1 MNKLISQPAGLLL
14 LFISGF
20 AIALGLSLLIPSM
33 AFAQSGSE
41 TTIAPLLGGVLA
53 FLVVIYIFF
62 ALTLQIIANK
72 LNVANSWLAWIPIA
86 NLWVW
91 VKCAGRPDWWVILFF
106 IPLVNFLV
114 SIITLFDV
122 PVRLN
127 KPALIALLILVPV
140 IEPFLYWGILAFT

>member
-1 MNKLISQPAGLLL
+1 MNKLTSQPAGLLL

-20 AIALGLSLLIPSM
+20 ATALGLSLLIPSM
-33 AFAQSGSE
+33 AFAQNGLE
-41 TTIAPLLGGVLA
+41 TATLLGGMLA
-53 FLVVIYIFF
+53 FLVILYIFF

-127 KPALIALLILVPV
+127 KPALIALLVLVPV
-140 IEPFLYWGILAFT
+140 IGPFLYWGILAFT